1 LIRTIDQRIAHCF
14 NWPVTHGE
22 DLQVLRYE
30 TGGRYDPHYDYF
42 SASTPDDI
50 SGVHLH
56 GQRVATVI
64 LYLNEPEQGGDTAF
78 VDRDLRVT
86 PTKGNAVFFS
96 YLSADP
102 SSKTLHA
109 GLPVLA
115 GEKWIANKWLRA
127 RPF

>member
-1 LIRTIDQRIAHCF
+1 M
-14 NWPVTHGE
+14 
-22 DLQVLRYE
+22 
-30 TGGRYDPHYDYF
+30 
-42 SASTPDDI
+42 
-50 SGVHLH
+50 HLH
-56 GQRVATVI
+56 GQRLATVI

-96 YLSADP
+96 YLSADA